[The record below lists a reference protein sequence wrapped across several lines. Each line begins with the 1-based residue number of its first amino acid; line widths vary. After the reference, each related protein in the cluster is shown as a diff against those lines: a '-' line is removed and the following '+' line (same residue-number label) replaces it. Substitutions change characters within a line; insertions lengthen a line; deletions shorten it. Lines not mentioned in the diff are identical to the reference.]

1 MATDIYALDYK
12 VENVVIWWLCIALAF
27 QYKVTKSLVNVLDLF
42 CDLSQ
47 FTCSYFIYNLI
58 VSTLFLSPQV
68 RDYIHVVDLA
78 DGHIAAVNK
87 LSDSSVGM

>member
-1 MATDIYALDYK
+1 MYPLSALEFHILENASTCMATDIYAFDYK
-12 VENVVIWWLCIALAF
+12 VENVVISWLCIALAF

-42 CDLSQ
+42 CDLSK

-68 RDYIHVVDLA
+68 YVITFMLW
-78 DGHIAAVNK
+78 I
-87 LSDSSVGM
+87 